1 MSNEGYEYRGGP
13 LTAERSRDEQG
24 EQVEQPAETAHA
36 AYGTE
41 TDDPQDTYSPEST
54 ETETDGAAEAAAD
67 PAIESYLEQ
76 PPAVSDPYTTGHIP
90 PVSEPIAPSPNA
102 GRAAVPMTA
111 MDHSARM
118 QEIQVAFIDDP
129 RQAALDADDLLADV
143 LQSFTAELARQR
155 DALNGSSADGVPDTE
170 RMRLAVRRSRQLIDT
185 LANLD

>member
-24 EQVEQPAETAHA
+24 EQVEQPEETAHP
-36 AYGTE
+36 AYGSE
-41 TDDPQDTYSPEST
+41 TDDPQDTYSPET
-54 ETETDGAAEAAAD
+54 TETDGAAEAAAD

-90 PVSEPIAPSPNA
+90 PVSEPSAPSPNA
-102 GRAAVPMTA
+102 GRTAVPMTA

-129 RQAALDADDLLADV
+129 RQAALDADDLLAEV

-155 DALNGSSADGVPDTE
+155 DALNSSSADGVPDTE

>member
-24 EQVEQPAETAHA
+24 EQVEQPAETAHP
-36 AYGTE
+36 AYGSE
-41 TDDPQDTYSPEST
+41 TDDPQNTYSP
-54 ETETDGAAEAAAD
+54 ETDGAAEAAAD

-76 PPAVSDPYTTGHIP
+76 PPAVSDPYTTGHIE
-90 PVSEPIAPSPNA
+90 PVGEPSAPSPNA
-102 GRAAVPMTA
+102 GRTAVPMTA

-129 RQAALDADDLLADV
+129 RQAALDADDLLAEV

-155 DALNGSSADGVPDTE
+155 DALHSPSADGAPDTE